1 MTKKDNQIENNNGA
15 DWAAI
20 LARLATGAIPFA
32 GTFLGEMVTAIIPK
46 QRIDRIAKFVNEL
59 NDTIEKMPSGIIQKL
74 KENEDFIDLLEQSF
88 IQATRARSDERRSY
102 IVNLVHYGITDD
114 AAKANDA
121 KHLLGLLA
129 ELNDNEV
136 IWLRYFHDQSMGE
149 RYNFQETHK
158 NVLQTITPTMGSSKD
173 ELEQAALQASYK
185 AHLERLSLIKHKIKT
200 QDRAGTP
207 EFNKD
212 GTPKMMSSR
221 TTALGNMLLESV
233 GLIEAK
239 D

>member
-32 GTFLGEMVTAIIPK
+32 GTFLGEMVTAIIPG

-59 NDTIEKMPSGIIQKL
+59 NDAIEKMPSEIMQKL
-74 KENEDFIDLLEQSF
+74 KENEEFIDLLEQSF
-88 IQATRARSDERRSY
+88 IQATRAKSDERRNY
-102 IVNLVHYGITDD
+102 IVNLVCYGITDD

-121 KHLLGLLA
+121 KHLLGLLT

-136 IWLRYFHDQSMGE
+136 IWLRYFYDQSIGG
-149 RYNFQETHK
+149 RHDFRETHK
-158 NVLQTITPTMGSSKD
+158 NILQTITPTMESSKD
-173 ELEQAALQASYK
+173 ELEQAALQSSYK

-212 GTPKMMSSR
+212 GTPKTTSSR
-221 TTALGNMLLESV
+221 TTMLGDMLLTSI
-233 GLIEAK
+233 GLLEVK
-239 D
+239 

>member
-1 MTKKDNQIENNNGA
+1 MTKKGSQIDSNNGA

-20 LARLATGAIPFA
+20 LARSATGAIPFA
-32 GTFLGEMVTAIIPK
+32 GTFLGEMVTSIIPE

-59 NDTIEKMPSGIIQKL
+59 NSEIEKMPSEIMQKL
-74 KENEDFIDLLEQSF
+74 KENEDFVDLLEQSF

-102 IVNLVHYGITDD
+102 IVNLVRYGITDD
-114 AAKANDA
+114 VAKANDA

-149 RYNFQETHK
+149 RYDFQETHK
-158 NVLQTITPTMGSSKD
+158 NVLQTITPTMGSSRD
-173 ELEQAALQASYK
+173 ELEQAALQSSYK
-185 AHLERLSLIKHKIKT
+185 AHLERLSLIKHRIKT

-212 GTPKMMSSR
+212 GTPKTTSSR
-221 TTALGNMLLESV
+221 TTMLGDMLLTSI
-233 GLIEAK
+233 GLLEVK
-239 D
+239 